1 MLITTK
7 ALVIKEQS
15 VGESD
20 RLVTLLTSDLG
31 IIKAFVKRAKLVRS
45 RLNAATSLFA
55 YSDMVL
61 YRGKSS
67 YNVNSAEP
75 IEMFFNLRRDIE
87 RLALAQYIAELSG
100 ELLTAEQPNE
110 ELIRLVL
117 NAFHLLCTGKRKHM
131 QIKAVF
137 EIRALSLTGYMPS
150 PIACESCGTY
160 ETDPMFFDAEEGK
173 LYCSSCKTDGLYPL
187 SLRAVTALRLICFG
201 EIVKVFSFT
210 LPDEDLAMLS
220 DAAQRYTLGIIGR
233 TPGTLEFYKG
243 LLKSN
248 PD

>member
-1 MLITTK
+1 MLVTTK

-31 IIKAFVKRAKLVRS
+31 IIKAFVKRAKIMNS

-61 YRGKSS
+61 YKGKSS

-75 IEMFFNLRRDIE
+75 IEMFFDLRRDID

-100 ELLTAEQPNE
+100 ELIAAEQPNE
-110 ELIRLVL
+110 ELLRLVL
-117 NAFHLLCTGKRKHM
+117 NSFYLLCTGKRKNM

-137 EIRALSLTGYMPS
+137 EIRALALTGYMPS
-150 PIACESCGTY
+150 PIACEVCGTY
-160 ETDPMFFDAEEGK
+160 ETDPMFFDAKEGK
-173 LYCSSCKTDGLYPL
+173 IYCCNCKSGAACRL
-187 SLRAVTALRLICFG
+187 SLSAVKALRLICFG
-201 EIVKVFSFT
+201 DSAKVFSFT
-210 LPDEDLAMLS
+210 LGDGDLELLS
-220 DAAQRYTLGIIGR
+220 YAAERFALNIIGR
-233 TPGTLEFYKG
+233 PLGTLEFYNLGKQ
-243 LLKSN
+243 L
-248 PD
+248 P